1 MAPLDKQE
9 ARRSGRQARKALSP
23 EERKKA
29 DAQIFAKVKEVLQG
43 TSLIGCYISLPEE
56 ADTYGILRYAWKQGI
71 RTAVPKVTGST
82 LVFHEIGS
90 LDDTRPGAFGVPEP
104 VRERPVRPEDMD
116 LMLVPL
122 AAFDED
128 NHRVGYGKGYYD
140 SILPGVRNKIGIAY
154 AVQRTGQIETDPW
167 DITLDEII
175 TDIEP

>member
-1 MAPLDKQE
+1 MDKQA

-23 EERKKA
+23 EERKRA
-29 DAQIFAKVKEVLQG
+29 DARIFAKVKEVLQG

-56 ADTYGILRYAWKQGI
+56 ADTYGILRYAWEQGI

-82 LVFHEIGS
+82 LVFHEIDS
-90 LDDTRPGAFGVPEP
+90 FSDTEPGAFGVPEP

-128 NHRVGYGKGYYD
+128 DHRVGYGKGYYD
-140 SILPGVRNKIGIAY
+140 SVLPGVRKKIGIAY
-154 AVQRTGQIETDPW
+154 AVQKTEAIETDPW

-175 TDIEP
+175 TDREP